1 MKNNLVEELFDK
13 SKAYRMGILCTYSL
27 NIDFL
32 ENYLLKLD
40 GLSNCTNLCVFT
52 DRKVYNS
59 HFDLNSISRS
69 RWINKRYLLTPINTS
84 GVFHPKL
91 YVLASEKEVRIG
103 IGSANLTREGL
114 AGNLEIASVFVI
126 TEKDKAYAG
135 LLKECLSF
143 LGDVAMLSG
152 STCAN
157 EGVNEFIEY
166 IDKFMTDEEGD
177 LHLINNLNISIAS
190 QVVDKLK
197 NSTVNSIYAI
207 SPFYDKNLS
216 AHKFFL
222 KQYPNAE
229 HRIYIQQGKSNFPVE
244 NYHVCKQNTKVYIYK
259 QQDRYMHGKALI
271 FKTTEGI
278 FLLTGSANYTSSAL
292 LSSKKTGNIETSLF
306 GKISNDICIGLLE
319 PDGMKATLLK
329 EIQNLKTT
337 PIFDLDLG
345 NNHDIDNWLIEAF
358 ILNNQLNI
366 TLNESVDLIP
376 KKIII
381 NDNNSYKYNYTNY
394 MTLDYINKSDVK
406 FIHIEGENSTGEIV
420 LSSKVWV
427 INLNKNHEI
436 SDKKKPYVN
445 NPMQL
450 RDQLRNIIENGTE
463 QELIDYLLMFNIPL
477 DLVINNI
484 GNRGLKPIASKGNVF
499 GELISQRAGWWK
511 NSNLNDAVKSFLESS
526 YNKLCSHYHN
536 IQLNKL
542 GNFMLIMGTMFGMME
557 VINDYIVSTH
567 RKNPIEANDWRII
580 REYYD
585 LFLEYINDTLELV
598 WLSDDEYPSFERM
611 INDAIKQDQQK
622 LLGNIVSFKDFIQKM
637 GYEIQFDQCY
647 KVSKKIIH
655 SINIY
660 IEKGKIRTSNGTIV
674 APVLANNGIK
684 DQYIINR
691 DAICRYIITLIKEN

>member
-59 HFDLNSISRS
+59 HFDLNSISRP

-91 YVLASEKEVRIG
+91 YILASEKEVRIG

-126 TEKDKAYAG
+126 TEKDKTYAG

-197 NSTVNSIYAI
+197 NHSVNSVYAI
-207 SPFYDKNLS
+207 SPFYDKDLS
-216 AHKFFL
+216 AHKYFL
-222 KQYPNAE
+222 KQYPSAE
-229 HRIYIQQGKSNFPVE
+229 HRIYIQQGKSNFPVN
-244 NYHVCKQNTKVYIYK
+244 NYHECMESVKVYLYK

-271 FKTTEGI
+271 FKTTGGI

-292 LSSKKTGNIETSLF
+292 LSSKETGNIEISLF
-306 GKISNDICIGLLE
+306 GKITNEICSELLE
-319 PDGMKATLLK
+319 PKGIKATLLK
-329 EIQNLKTT
+329 EIKNLKTT
-337 PIFDLDLG
+337 PIIDLNLG
-345 NNHDIDNWLIEAF
+345 NNYEIDNWLIEAF
-358 ILNNQLNI
+358 IVNNQLNI
-366 TLNESVDLIP
+366 TLNESVNLIP

-381 NDNNSYKYNYTNY
+381 NDNNSFKYNYKNY
-394 MTLDYINKSDVK
+394 MTLDNVNKSDVK
-406 FIHIEGENSTGEIV
+406 FIHIEGENATGEIV
-420 LSSKVWV
+420 LSGKVWV
-427 INLNKNHEI
+427 IDLNKNHET
-436 SDKKKPYVN
+436 SDKKKYYVN

-450 RDQLRNIIENGTE
+450 TEQLRNIIENGTE
-463 QELIDYLLMFNIPL
+463 QDLIDYLLMFNIPL

-511 NSNLNDAVKSFLESS
+511 NPNLIDAVKSFLESS
-526 YNKLCSHYHN
+526 YNKLCSHYNN

-542 GNFMLIMGTMFGMME
+542 GNFMLIMGTMFSMME

-567 RKNPIEANDWRII
+567 RKNPIEANDWRIM

-598 WLSDDEYPSFERM
+598 WLSDEEYPSFERM
-611 INDAIKQDQQK
+611 INDAIKQDQQR
-622 LLGNIVSFKDFIQKM
+622 LLGNIMSFKEYIQKM

-647 KVSKKIIH
+647 KISKKIIH
-655 SINIY
+655 SINMY

-691 DAICRYIITLIKEN
+691 DAICKYIISLSKEN

>member
-1 MKNNLVEELFDK
+1 M
-13 SKAYRMGILCTYSL
+13 
-27 NIDFL
+27 
-32 ENYLLKLD
+32 
-40 GLSNCTNLCVFT
+40 
-52 DRKVYNS
+52 
-59 HFDLNSISRS
+59 
-69 RWINKRYLLTPINTS
+69 
-84 GVFHPKL
+84 
-91 YVLASEKEVRIG
+91 
-103 IGSANLTREGL
+103 
-114 AGNLEIASVFVI
+114 
-126 TEKDKAYAG
+126 
-135 LLKECLSF
+135 
-143 LGDVAMLSG
+143 
-152 STCAN
+152 
-157 EGVNEFIEY
+157 
-166 IDKFMTDEEGD
+166 
-177 LHLINNLNISIAS
+177 
-190 QVVDKLK
+190 
-197 NSTVNSIYAI
+197 
-207 SPFYDKNLS
+207 
-216 AHKFFL
+216 
-222 KQYPNAE
+222 
-229 HRIYIQQGKSNFPVE
+229 
-244 NYHVCKQNTKVYIYK
+244 
-259 QQDRYMHGKALI
+259 
-271 FKTTEGI
+271 
-278 FLLTGSANYTSSAL
+278 
-292 LSSKKTGNIETSLF
+292 
-306 GKISNDICIGLLE
+306 
-319 PDGMKATLLK
+319 
-329 EIQNLKTT
+329 
-337 PIFDLDLG
+337 
-345 NNHDIDNWLIEAF
+345 
-358 ILNNQLNI
+358 
-366 TLNESVDLIP
+366 DLIP
-376 KKIII
+376 KRIII
-381 NDNNSYKYNYTNY
+381 NDNNSYKYNYNNY

-511 NSNLNDAVKSFLESS
+511 NLNLNDAVKSFLESS
-526 YNKLCSHYHN
+526 YNKLCSHYDN

-542 GNFMLIMGTMFGMME
+542 GNFMLIMGTMFSMME

-611 INDAIKQDQQK
+611 INDAIKQDQQR
-622 LLGNIVSFKDFIQKM
+622 LLGNIVSFKDYIQKM